1 MKYKN
6 GIQLLLLFLS
16 LSIGAAGTYLC
27 AGKLPACGPAPMAQ
41 LAWWGGVYPE
51 YCLSGAV
58 EAVEEEAD
66 SAQET
71 EKQVRIR
78 FKYLTFLN
86 D

>member
-1 MKYKN
+1 MRNKN
-6 GIQLLLLFLS
+6 KMQLLILALS
-16 LSIGAAGTYLC
+16 VMIGRVAQC
-27 AGKLPACGPAPMAQ
+27 SPAPMA
-41 LAWWGGVYPE
+41 LMAWWGGVYPE

>member
-1 MKYKN
+1 M
-6 GIQLLLLFLS
+6 
-16 LSIGAAGTYLC
+16 
-27 AGKLPACGPAPMAQ
+27 
-41 LAWWGGVYPE
+41 AWWGGVYPE